1 MRDQSKSMSIIDKA
15 LTVEGMVSFKG
26 QLIVKGTVKGNLY
39 GDIVVIAEEGVVQA
53 QATVS
58 HITIGGTFEGKL
70 ISSDKLTI
78 LSTGKCSGQ
87 ITCKTFEVESG
98 GILNAEVNCK

>member
-1 MRDQSKSMSIIDKA
+1 MKDQSKSMSIIDKE
-15 LTVEGMVSFKG
+15 LTIEGTVSFKG

-39 GDIVVIAEEGVVQA
+39 GDNVVIAEEGLVQA
-53 QATVS
+53 QTTVS
-58 HITIGGTFEGKL
+58 QITIGGTFDGEL
-70 ISSDKLTI
+70 RSSDKLTI
-78 LSTGKCSGQ
+78 LSTGKCSGK